1 MTSKHIY
8 TLITISFVGFL
19 GLSAQEK
26 KSEMSPKE
34 TEDWSNE
41 PKQISFNKNNVP
53 SDAIVLFDGS
63 NLDAWHNRKN
73 ETPAKWTINSDG
85 TMTVKPGTGDIKTKE
100 KFGSIQL
107 HLEWSAPDKIES
119 EGQGRGN
126 SGVFFQEKYEVQ
138 ILDSYNNRTYSNG
151 QATAIYKQTI
161 PLVNATKSPT
171 EWQTY
176 DIIFHQP
183 IFYNGKKVQ
192 SGTFT
197 VIHNGVVVQDHVEI
211 KGSTEYIGPPL
222 NEPHGEGSIVLQD
235 HGNLVQYRNIWLRK
249 L

>member
-1 MTSKHIY
+1 MTLKRIY
-8 TLITISFVGFL
+8 TSLLFGIIGCLIVT
-19 GLSAQEK
+19 AQDE
-26 KSEMSPKE
+26 KSEMSPKD
-34 TEDWSNE
+34 TEDWNNE
-41 PKQISFNKNNVP
+41 PKQISFNKSNVP
-53 SDAIVLFDGS
+53 SDAVVLFDGA
-63 NLDAWHNRKN
+63 NLDAWKNRK
-73 ETPAKWTINSDG
+73 EGTPALWTINKDG
-85 TMTVKPGTGDIKTKE
+85 TMTVKPGTGDIMTKE
-100 KFGSIQL
+100 NFGSIQL
-107 HLEWSAPDKIES
+107 HLEWSAPDKIKS

-126 SGVFFQEKYEVQ
+126 SGVFFQERYEVQ

-176 DIIFHQP
+176 DIIFHAP
-183 IFYNGKKVQ
+183 VFHKGKKVQ

-211 KGSTEYIGPPL
+211 KGTTEYIGPPL
-222 NEPHGEGSIVLQD
+222 NDAHGEGAIVLQD